1 MLNNRSLKAILTI
14 AALAVLLAS
23 QSAIAQDQCGIERKI
38 QVKGFTNE
46 VVYKRL
52 SRIYEDIGEEKY
64 AEAYPQLG
72 ALLDR
77 TKSPYEKA
85 VIEQALAQ
93 VAWSI
98 ERYGEALKHFESAV
112 NLNSLPN
119 QTHFALMYQ
128 IAQLYT
134 MQERY
139 PEALDAL
146 DIWLCKV
153 DPKEITSTVYVLQAS
168 IYSHQANWRDGIVAI
183 DKAIELDANPKESW
197 FQMKLGSHFELEQFP
212 KAAQTL
218 ERMIELWPAKR
229 TYWVQLSQIYTKL
242 KRDKRALAVMALAYK
257 NKLLD
262 REGDIK
268 HLANLY
274 QFLEIPYKAAEVM
287 ETGLKNGMVEEN
299 RKNWEMTADA
309 WMSSEELQK
318 ALTGYEKA
326 GENAGD
332 GKLDLRRGY
341 LLTDLEEYQRGSD
354 ALAMAI
360 RKGGLPDKD
369 IGQAY
374 LLKGMC
380 EFGLGNFKNAREDF
394 GNGSRYDRSRN
405 AAKQWIAHM
414 DEERARRAAGL

>member
-1 MLNNRSLKAILTI
+1 MLNTRSIKYTLTI
-14 AALAVLLAS
+14 ACAMLLFAS
-23 QSAIAQDQCGIERKI
+23 QQAAAQDNCAIERKI
-38 QVKGFTNE
+38 KVKGFTNE

-64 AEAYPQLG
+64 AESYPQLVQ
-72 ALLDR
+72 LLER

-85 VIEQALAQ
+85 VIEQASAQ
-93 VAWSI
+93 VAWSL
-98 ERYGEALKHFESAV
+98 ERYDSALRHFETAV
-112 NLNSLPN
+112 SLNSLPN
-119 QTHFALMYQ
+119 QTHFSLMYQ

-139 PEALDAL
+139 AEALKFL
-146 DIWLCKV
+146 DIWICKV
-153 DPKEITSTVYVLQAS
+153 DQTKITSAVYVLYAS

-183 DKAIELDANPKESW
+183 DKAIELDENPKESW
-197 FQMKLGSHFELEQFP
+197 FQMKLGSHFELEQYP
-212 KAAQTL
+212 RAALTL
-218 ERMIELWPAKR
+218 ERMIELWPEKR

-242 KRDKRALAVMALAYK
+242 KQDKRALAVMALAYQ

-274 QFLEIPYKAAEVM
+274 QYLEIPYKAADVM
-287 ETGLKNGMVEEN
+287 QTGLENGMVEES
-299 RKNWEMTADA
+299 RKNWEMVGDA
-309 WMSSEELQK
+309 WMSSEELRK
-318 ALTGYEKA
+318 ALVAYEKA
-326 GENAGD
+326 GQNADD
-332 GKLDLRRGY
+332 GKIDLRRGY
-341 LLTDLEEYQRGSD
+341 LLTDLEDYEKGAA

-380 EFGLGNFKNAREDF
+380 EFGMGNNKNAREDF
-394 GNGSRYDRSRN
+394 GNATRYQRTRN
-405 AAKQWIAHM
+405 AAQQWIAHM
-414 DEERARRAAGL
+414 NEERARRSGP